1 MDAAGKMPLPQS
13 VSLIAAGAVSGGFW
27 GMRMGMICLS
37 PLLGFAVG
45 ASAGAVSGSLADVGI
60 NVDFM
65 KELAATLTPGRL
77 ALFVL
82 VTKVT
87 SEKVLLEL
95 QGLGGKNLQSSLLDG
110 DEDKL
115 QALLSAKL
123 A

>member
-65 KELAATLTPGRL
+65 KELAAALKPGWL
-77 ALFVL
+77 ALSVL
-82 VTKVT
+82 VRKVT

-95 QGLGGKNLQSSLLDG
+95 EGLGGKIHLSWLLDG
-110 DEDKL
+110 DEAKL
-115 QALLSAKL
+115 QALLRAKSA
-123 A
+123 